1 MELRDARP
9 EDAPAIAAVVLA
21 ARLGAFEDLVGGRA
35 LAELNP
41 EDELR
46 AWEERLAAAHEVVV
60 AVQGDRVVGVVA
72 WRVDP
77 EDDGP
82 DVELRDLWVHPT
94 AQGAGAGAVLLER
107 SQERLAGR
115 RARTVLHA
123 GNWWTARLL
132 ESRGWAREPDA
143 PGVTAPDAQWARRL

>member
-9 EDAPAIAAVVLA
+9 EDAEEVAAVVVA

-35 LAELNP
+35 LAELDP

-46 AWEERLAAAHEVVV
+46 AWEGRLARGDGAEVVV

-72 WRVDP
+72 WAA
-77 EDDGP
+77 DGAG
-82 DVELRDLWVHPT
+82 VALEDLWVHPA
-94 AQGAGAGAVLLER
+94 AQGAGVGALLLER
-107 SQERLAGR
+107 TQERLPGR

-143 PGVTAPDAQWARRL
+143 PGVAAPDEGWARSL